1 MIRACCP
8 FFSRGQRQVNRS
20 QAQVTEKKQRDEL
33 ETVVVGAQPGVIP
46 TAPPAVIP
54 TAPPAVIP
62 TAPPLDAVFVE
73 GPNLS
78 HITTQL
84 QLQTDAVLRRNE
96 ELYAQQLFQQNQLS
110 QIVETKHQGTM
121 AQMRQ
126 MTQFAETDKQNRST
140 QGILDQARH
149 AELEALQKR
158 HQDALLSGVTQKKT
172 PI

>member
-20 QAQVTEKKQRDEL
+20 QVQVTEKKQRDEL

-54 TAPPAVIP
+54 TAPP
-62 TAPPLDAVFVE
+62 LDAVFVG

>member
-33 ETVVVGAQPGVIP
+33 ETVVVGAQPG
-46 TAPPAVIP
+46 VIP

-126 MTQFAETDKQNRST
+126 MTQFAETDNQNRST